1 MFQRNNPSAIVKSK
15 PARTAGS
22 GLSFIGPELAVNG
35 DLATDAQLHVDGRV
49 DGNVRCSH
57 LIQGSAGIVT
67 GNITAEEVRLGGT
80 VEGIVVARTLTI
92 EATAR
97 IMGDVAYDVISIEA
111 GAQIE
116 GRLARR
122 AALAF
127 DQEGEPGLVAT
138 PVSFSPVRPAEG
150 GADSLFG
157 LPGSASTREAAE

>member
-1 MFQRNNPSAIVKSK
+1 MFQRNNPAPGVKPK
-15 PARTAGS
+15 PARGGS
-22 GLSFIGPELAVNG
+22 GLSFIGPELVVNG
-35 DLATDAQLHVDGRV
+35 DLATDAQLHIDGRV

-57 LIQGSAGIVT
+57 LIQGQAGIVA
-67 GNITAEEVRLGGT
+67 GNITAEEARIAGT
-80 VEGIVVARTLTI
+80 VEGMVVARILNV

-127 DQEGEPGLVAT
+127 DGEDQQGLIAT
-138 PVSFSPVRPAEG
+138 PVSFSPASK
-150 GADSLFG
+150 ADGDSSSLFA
-157 LPGSASTREAAE
+157 LPGSASTQEAAE